1 MPGMVPRL
9 EIVRCLVGPCLACA
23 LIALLTGC
31 GATKNRVATEQML
44 ISDAVDRAIE
54 HIDFSGLSG
63 QKVYLST
70 KYIEHIRVNQGFNQG
85 PSNSAIINADY
96 ITSSIRQQLLA
107 ANVLV
112 QEKLEEADY
121 VVELR
126 CGAIGSDAHEV
137 VYGIPANNLFS
148 SAATFV
154 PGAPPVPTI
163 PEIALAKRND
173 TFGAAKIGVFAYH
186 RETKEPVWHAGI
198 AQARSTSKDIWLFGA
213 GPFQRGT
220 IYDAPRF
227 AGSKLRVPLVPKGR
241 TPEQE
246 LVTYRAAAEFSSPAK
261 ELKQTQHTE
270 PAATDAD
277 AAPGKPAATEPPS
290 PEPQLLPQK

>member
-1 MPGMVPRL
+1 MPGMVPRTG
-9 EIVRCLVGPCLACA
+9 IARYAVGPLLACA
-23 LIALLTGC
+23 LLALCTGC

-54 HIDFSGLSG
+54 HIDFSGLAG

-70 KYIEHIRVNQGFNQG
+70 KYIEHIRVNPMVSQG

-112 QEKLEEADY
+112 QEKPEEADY
-121 VVELR
+121 IVELR

-154 PGAPPVPTI
+154 PGAPAVPTI

-198 AQARSTSKDIWLFGA
+198 AQARSTSKDVWLFGA

-227 AGSKLRVPLVPKGR
+227 AGSKLRMPLVPKAR
-241 TPEQE
+241 STPEQE
-246 LVTYRAAAEFSSPAK
+246 LVTYRSAAEFSSPGK
-261 ELKQTQHTE
+261 EHEQTQHTE
-270 PAATDAD
+270 PVATGD
-277 AAPGKPAATEPPS
+277 AAAGKPAAAEPPT

>member
-1 MPGMVPRL
+1 MHIAARWRWGRNSA
-9 EIVRCLVGPCLACA
+9 IACA
-23 LIALLTGC
+23 LLVLLAGC

-44 ISDAVDRAIE
+44 ISDAVDRAITS
-54 HIDFSGLSG
+54 IDFSGLSG
-63 QKVYLST
+63 QKVYLNT
-70 KYIEHIRVNQGFNQG
+70 KYIEHIRMQAPMNQG
-85 PSNSAIINADY
+85 PQSSAIINADY
-96 ITSSIRQQLLA
+96 ITSAIRQQLLA
-107 ANVLV
+107 AHVLV
-112 QEKLEEADY
+112 QEKMEEADY

-154 PGAPPVPTI
+154 PGAPQVPTI

-186 RETKEPVWHAGI
+186 RTTKEPIWQAGV
-198 AQARSTSKDIWLFGA
+198 AQARSTSKDLWFFGA

-227 AGSKLRVPLVPKGR
+227 AGSKLKMPLKPRSNGASEAELASYHADTDFAKPHESPPPVV
-241 TPEQE
+241 QE
-246 LVTYRAAAEFSSPAK
+246 NV
-261 ELKQTQHTE
+261 
-270 PAATDAD
+270 
-277 AAPGKPAATEPPS
+277 EPPS
-290 PEPQLLPQK
+290 PEPQLLPAP